1 MTRSS
6 LHGFAS
12 WVDFLK
18 ATLSLGTTIGALLY
32 AGMIYGLDSR
42 YAGKDTEQRVES
54 IDSRLLALQISLIEG
69 HIFAAKLSECA
80 AATAQERTLHAQRVS
95 RLQNEYSA
103 LTHRPADL
111 PRCTSL

>member
-6 LHGFAS
+6 LHGFAT

-18 ATLSLGTTIGALLY
+18 ATLSLGLTIGGLLY
-32 AGMIYGLDSR
+32 AGLIFGLDSR
-42 YAGKDTEQRVES
+42 YANKSAEAQIASVDAK
-54 IDSRLLALQISLIEG
+54 LLALQISLIEG
-69 HIFAAKLSECA
+69 QIFASKINECP
-80 AATAQERTLHAQRVS
+80 AATVQERTLHAQRVS